1 MTVAV
6 TTLRSTIATALS
18 NPTVWQ
24 VFSFP
29 PASPLAN
36 SVVVEPDDPMITP
49 SNNSKNTISPMYHC
63 RIKLYLPLL
72 DNQGSLQDLEKMIPS
87 LKKDAQIYV
96 HCAGGYRS
104 MIAASMLKSAGFGL
118 VKNVYG
124 GWSKIKELDLPKVMP
139 AKQSV

>member
-18 NPTVWQ
+18 YPGVWS

-36 SVVVEPDDPMITP
+36 SVVCEPDDPYIVP
-49 SNNSKNTISPMYHC
+49 SNNQHITIAPLANF

-72 DNQGSLQDLEKMIPS
+72 DNQGSL
-87 LKKDAQIYV
+87 A
-96 HCAGGYRS
+96 S
-104 MIAASMLKSAGFGL
+104 MEDFIVAVFTKLAASSLNYNIGSVSGVSVDTTAGDL
-118 VKNVYG
+118 LTTEIRLSILTS
-124 GWSKIKELDLPKVMP
+124 WS
-139 AKQSV
+139 

>member
-18 NPTVWQ
+18 NPAVWQ

-36 SVVVEPDDPMITP
+36 SVVVEPDDPYIVP
-49 SNNSKNTISPMYHC
+49 SNNQHITVAPLANF

-72 DNQGSLQDLEKMIPS
+72 DNQGSLASIEDFIVGVFTKL
-87 LKKDAQIYV
+87 
-96 HCAGGYRS
+96 
-104 MIAASMLKSAGFGL
+104 AASSLNYNIGSVSGVSVDSTAG
-118 VKNVYG
+118 
-124 GWSKIKELDLPKVMP
+124 DLLTTEIRLSILTSW
-139 AKQSV
+139 A

>member
-36 SVVVEPDDPMITP
+36 SVVVEPDDPYIVP
-49 SNNSKNTISPMYHC
+49 SNNQHITVAPLANF

-72 DNQGSLQDLEKMIPS
+72 DNQGSLQDMETFIVGVFTKL
-87 LKKDAQIYV
+87 
-96 HCAGGYRS
+96 
-104 MIAASMLKSAGFGL
+104 AASTLNYNIGSVSGVSVDTTAG
-118 VKNVYG
+118 
-124 GWSKIKELDLPKVMP
+124 DLLTTEIRLSILTSW
-139 AKQSV
+139 A

>member
-36 SVVVEPDDPMITP
+36 SVVVEPDDPYIVP
-49 SNNSKNTISPMYHC
+49 SNNQHITVAPLANF

-72 DNQGSLQDLEKMIPS
+72 DNQGSLMDMEEFIVGIFTKL
-87 LKKDAQIYV
+87 
-96 HCAGGYRS
+96 
-104 MIAASMLKSAGFGL
+104 AASSLNYNIGSVSGVSVDTTAGDL
-118 VKNVYG
+118 LTTEIRVSLLTS
-124 GWSKIKELDLPKVMP
+124 WS
-139 AKQSV
+139 

>member
-6 TTLRSTIATALS
+6 TTLRSTIATALD

-36 SVVVEPDDPMITP
+36 SVVVEPDDPYITP
-49 SNNSKNTISPMYHC
+49 SNNQHITIAPLANF

-72 DNQGSLQDLEKMIPS
+72 DNQGSLQDMETFIVGVFTKL
-87 LKKDAQIYV
+87 
-96 HCAGGYRS
+96 
-104 MIAASMLKSAGFGL
+104 AASSLTYNIGSVSGVSVDTTAGDL
-118 VKNVYG
+118 LTTEIRVSLLTS
-124 GWSKIKELDLPKVMP
+124 WS
-139 AKQSV
+139 

>member
-36 SVVVEPDDPMITP
+36 SVVVEPDDPYIVP
-49 SNNSKNTISPMYHC
+49 SNNQHITIAPLANF

-72 DNQGSLQDLEKMIPS
+72 DNQGSLMDMEEFIVGIFTKL
-87 LKKDAQIYV
+87 
-96 HCAGGYRS
+96 
-104 MIAASMLKSAGFGL
+104 AASTLNYNIGSVSGVSVDTTAGDL
-118 VKNVYG
+118 LTAEIRLSILTS
-124 GWSKIKELDLPKVMP
+124 WS
-139 AKQSV
+139 

>member
-18 NPTVWQ
+18 NPAVWQ

-36 SVVVEPDDPMITP
+36 SVVVEPDDPYIVP
-49 SNNSKNTISPMYHC
+49 SNNQHITVAPLANF

-72 DNQGSLQDLEKMIPS
+72 DNQGSL
-87 LKKDAQIYV
+87 A
-96 HCAGGYRS
+96 S
-104 MIAASMLKSAGFGL
+104 MEDFIVDVFTKLAASTLKYNIGSVSGVSVDTTAGDL
-118 VKNVYG
+118 LTTEIRLSILTS
-124 GWSKIKELDLPKVMP
+124 WS
-139 AKQSV
+139 

>member
-18 NPTVWQ
+18 NPAVWQ

-36 SVVVEPDDPMITP
+36 SVVVEPDDPYIVP
-49 SNNSKNTISPMYHC
+49 SNNQHITVAPLANF

-72 DNQGSLQDLEKMIPS
+72 DNQGSL
-87 LKKDAQIYV
+87 A
-96 HCAGGYRS
+96 S
-104 MIAASMLKSAGFGL
+104 MEDFIVDVFTKLAASTLKYNIGSVSGVSVDTTAGDL
-118 VKNVYG
+118 LTTEIRVSLLTS
-124 GWSKIKELDLPKVMP
+124 WS
-139 AKQSV
+139 

>member
-36 SVVVEPDDPMITP
+36 SVVVEPDDPYIVP
-49 SNNSKNTISPMYHC
+49 SNNQHITIAPLANF
-63 RIKLYLPLL
+63 RLKLYLPLL
-72 DNQGSLQDLEKMIPS
+72 DNQGSLASIEDFVVDVFTKL
-87 LKKDAQIYV
+87 
-96 HCAGGYRS
+96 
-104 MIAASMLKSAGFGL
+104 AASTLKYNIGSVSGVSVDTTAGDL
-118 VKNVYG
+118 LTTEIRLSILTS
-124 GWSKIKELDLPKVMP
+124 WS
-139 AKQSV
+139 

>member
-36 SVVVEPDDPMITP
+36 SVVIEPDDPMITP
-49 SNNSKNTISPMYHC
+49 SNNQHITISPMYNC
-63 RIKLYLPLL
+63 RLKLYLPLL
-72 DNQGSLQDLEKMIPS
+72 DNQGSLENIETFAVAVFNKL
-87 LKKDAQIYV
+87 
-96 HCAGGYRS
+96 
-104 MIAASMLKSAGFGL
+104 AASSLTYNIGSVSGVSVDSTAGDL
-118 VKNVYG
+118 LTTEIRLSILTS
-124 GWSKIKELDLPKVMP
+124 WS
-139 AKQSV
+139 

>member
-36 SVVVEPDDPMITP
+36 SVVVEPDDPYIVP
-49 SNNSKNTISPMYHC
+49 SNNQHITVAPLANF

-72 DNQGSLQDLEKMIPS
+72 DNQGSL
-87 LKKDAQIYV
+87 A
-96 HCAGGYRS
+96 S
-104 MIAASMLKSAGFGL
+104 MEDFIVDVFTKLAASSLNYNIGSVSGVSVDTTAGDL
-118 VKNVYG
+118 LTTEIRVSILTS
-124 GWSKIKELDLPKVMP
+124 WS
-139 AKQSV
+139 

>member
-18 NPTVWQ
+18 NPAVWQ

-36 SVVVEPDDPMITP
+36 SVVVEPDDPYIVP
-49 SNNSKNTISPMYHC
+49 SNNQHITIAPLANF

-72 DNQGSLQDLEKMIPS
+72 DNQGSLASMEDFIVDVFTKLAASS
-87 LKKDAQIYV
+87 LKYNIGSVSGVSVDTT
-96 HCAGGYRS
+96 AGDLLTTEIRLS
-104 MIAASMLKSAGFGL
+104 ILTS
-118 VKNVYG
+118 
-124 GWSKIKELDLPKVMP
+124 WS
-139 AKQSV
+139 

>member
-18 NPTVWQ
+18 NPAVWQ

-36 SVVVEPDDPMITP
+36 SVVVEPDDPYIVP
-49 SNNSKNTISPMYHC
+49 SNNQHITIAPLANF

-72 DNQGSLQDLEKMIPS
+72 DNQGSL
-87 LKKDAQIYV
+87 A
-96 HCAGGYRS
+96 S
-104 MIAASMLKSAGFGL
+104 MEDFIVDVFTKLAASTLKYNIGSVSGVSVDTTAGDL
-118 VKNVYG
+118 LTTEIRLSILTS
-124 GWSKIKELDLPKVMP
+124 WS
-139 AKQSV
+139 

>member
-36 SVVVEPDDPMITP
+36 SVCVEVDDPYIVP
-49 SNNSKNTISPMYHC
+49 SNNQHITIAPLANF

-72 DNQGSLQDLEKMIPS
+72 DNQGSLQDMETFIVAVFTKL
-87 LKKDAQIYV
+87 
-96 HCAGGYRS
+96 
-104 MIAASMLKSAGFGL
+104 AASSLNYNIGSVSGVSVDTTAGDL
-118 VKNVYG
+118 LTTEIRVSILTS
-124 GWSKIKELDLPKVMP
+124 WS
-139 AKQSV
+139 

>member
-36 SVVVEPDDPMITP
+36 SVVVEPDDPYIVP
-49 SNNSKNTISPMYHC
+49 SNNQHITIA
-63 RIKLYLPLL
+63 PLA
-72 DNQGSLQDLEKMIPS
+72 NFQ
-87 LKKDAQIYV
+87 
-96 HCAGGYRS
+96 
-104 MIAASMLKSAGFGL
+104 
-118 VKNVYG
+118 N
-124 GWSKIKELDLPKVMP
+124 
-139 AKQSV
+139 

>member
-36 SVVVEPDDPMITP
+36 SVVVEPDDPYIVP
-49 SNNSKNTISPMYHC
+49 SNNQHITIAPLANF
-63 RIKLYLPLL
+63 RLKLYLPLL
-72 DNQGSLQDLEKMIPS
+72 DNQGSLQDMETFIVDVFTKL
-87 LKKDAQIYV
+87 
-96 HCAGGYRS
+96 
-104 MIAASMLKSAGFGL
+104 AASSLNYNIGSVSGVSVDTTAGDL
-118 VKNVYG
+118 LTSEIRVSLLTS
-124 GWSKIKELDLPKVMP
+124 WS
-139 AKQSV
+139 

>member
-36 SVVVEPDDPMITP
+36 SVVVEPDDPYIVP
-49 SNNSKNTISPMYHC
+49 SNNQHITVAPLANF

-72 DNQGSLQDLEKMIPS
+72 DNQGSLQDMETFIVGVFTKL
-87 LKKDAQIYV
+87 
-96 HCAGGYRS
+96 
-104 MIAASMLKSAGFGL
+104 AASTLNYNIGSVSGVSVDTTAGDL
-118 VKNVYG
+118 LTSEIRVSLLTS
-124 GWSKIKELDLPKVMP
+124 WS
-139 AKQSV
+139 

>member
-18 NPTVWQ
+18 NPTVYQ

-36 SVVVEPDDPMITP
+36 SVVVEPDDPYIVP
-49 SNNSKNTISPMYHC
+49 SNNQHITIAPLANF

-72 DNQGSLQDLEKMIPS
+72 DNQGSL
-87 LKKDAQIYV
+87 A
-96 HCAGGYRS
+96 S
-104 MIAASMLKSAGFGL
+104 MEDFIVDVFTKLAASTLNYNIGSVSGVSVDTTAGDL
-118 VKNVYG
+118 LTTEIRVSILTS
-124 GWSKIKELDLPKVMP
+124 WS
-139 AKQSV
+139 

>member
-36 SVVVEPDDPMITP
+36 SVVVEPDDPYIVP
-49 SNNSKNTISPMYHC
+49 SNNQHITIAPLANF
-63 RIKLYLPLL
+63 RLKLYLPLL
-72 DNQGSLQDLEKMIPS
+72 DNQGSL
-87 LKKDAQIYV
+87 A
-96 HCAGGYRS
+96 S
-104 MIAASMLKSAGFGL
+104 MEDFIVDVFTKLAASSLNYNIGSVSGVSVDTTAGDL
-118 VKNVYG
+118 LTTEIRVSILTS
-124 GWSKIKELDLPKVMP
+124 WS
-139 AKQSV
+139 

>member
-36 SVVVEPDDPMITP
+36 SVVVEPDDPYIVP
-49 SNNSKNTISPMYHC
+49 SNNQHITVAPLANF

-72 DNQGSLQDLEKMIPS
+72 DNQGSLMDMEEFIVGVFTKL
-87 LKKDAQIYV
+87 
-96 HCAGGYRS
+96 
-104 MIAASMLKSAGFGL
+104 AASSLNYNIGSVSGVSVDTTAG
-118 VKNVYG
+118 
-124 GWSKIKELDLPKVMP
+124 DLLTTEIRLGILTSW
-139 AKQSV
+139 A

>member
-36 SVVVEPDDPMITP
+36 SVVVEPDDPYITP
-49 SNNSKNTISPMYHC
+49 SNNQHITIAPLANF

-72 DNQGSLQDLEKMIPS
+72 DNQGSLMDIEEFIVGVFTKL
-87 LKKDAQIYV
+87 
-96 HCAGGYRS
+96 
-104 MIAASMLKSAGFGL
+104 AASTLNYNIGSVSGVSVDTTAGDL
-118 VKNVYG
+118 LTTEIRVSILTS
-124 GWSKIKELDLPKVMP
+124 WS
-139 AKQSV
+139 

>member
-18 NPTVWQ
+18 NPAVWQ

-36 SVVVEPDDPMITP
+36 SVVVEPDDPYLVP
-49 SNNSKNTISPMYHC
+49 SNNGRIEVSPLANF

-72 DNQGSLQDLEKMIPS
+72 DNQGSL
-87 LKKDAQIYV
+87 A
-96 HCAGGYRS
+96 S
-104 MIAASMLKSAGFGL
+104 MEDFIVDVFTKLAASTLKYSIGSVSGVSVDTTAGDL
-118 VKNVYG
+118 LTTEIRLSILTS
-124 GWSKIKELDLPKVMP
+124 WS
-139 AKQSV
+139 